1 LDVASV
7 GDTLVADEFFLF
19 SQRVSGKVAMP
30 TGGRVWVGIVVAVV
44 VVTAVVRTIAARRK
58 DSESVDDIAAA

>member
-7 GDTLVADEFFLF
+7 GDRLVAVEFFLF

-30 TGGRVWVGIVVAVV
+30 TGGRVWVGVV

-58 DSESVDDIAAA
+58 DSESVDDV

>member
-7 GDTLVADEFFLF
+7 GDTLVAVECFLF

-30 TGGRVWVGIVVAVV
+30 AGGRVWVGIVVAVV

-58 DSESVDDIAAA
+58 DSESVDDV

>member
-7 GDTLVADEFFLF
+7 GDTLVAVECFLF
-19 SQRVSGKVAMP
+19 SQRVSGKVEMP
-30 TGGRVWVGIVVAVV
+30 TGGRLWVGIVVAVV

-58 DSESVDDIAAA
+58 DSESVDDV